1 MISWLEFE
9 LYPSDVKKAW
19 QILWKLRKFLMVIDG
34 QILSQQNFE
43 SPVSSSP
50 YKLHS
55 MATLFFSLW
64 FKHIMSSKEITN
76 DLLGIWTNEEKLSKY
91 FVSRAWDIS
100 NVFIWYVFKK
110 ETQMLKGKEAESTS
124 SHW

>member
-50 YKLHS
+50 YKLHN